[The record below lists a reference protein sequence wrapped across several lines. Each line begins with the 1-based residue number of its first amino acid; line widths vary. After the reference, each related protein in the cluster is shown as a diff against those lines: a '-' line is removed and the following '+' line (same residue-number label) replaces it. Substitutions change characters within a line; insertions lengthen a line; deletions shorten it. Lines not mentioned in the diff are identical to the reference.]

1 MALELTG
8 KLVKTLPEVTGQGK
22 NGSWNKQEF
31 VIETIDQFPKKVC
44 LSAWGDK
51 ANDLKQFTVGDTLKV
66 TFNVESREW
75 NDRWFTEARAWRIEL
90 VEGDAIRSESPV
102 AAPRAE
108 RPASQS
114 APSPFG
120 MSFEE
125 ETNDLPF

>member
-22 NGSWNKQEF
+22 NGAWNKQEF

-51 ANDLKQFTVGDTLKV
+51 ANDLKQFAPGDTLKV

-90 VEGDAIRSESPV
+90 VEGDAIRSESSG

-108 RPASQS
+108 RSGQS
-114 APSPFG
+114 SASPFG